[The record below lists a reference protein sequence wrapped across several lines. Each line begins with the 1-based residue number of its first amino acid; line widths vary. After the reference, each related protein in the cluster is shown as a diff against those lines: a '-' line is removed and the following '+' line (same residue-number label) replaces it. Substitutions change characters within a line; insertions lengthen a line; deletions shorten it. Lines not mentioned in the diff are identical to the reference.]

1 MERKLGVH
9 PEAIAEAAAA
19 RLWYRER
26 SEAAATAFQ
35 QEVDLAI
42 ERILEAP
49 ERWPRYLEDSRRY
62 VMRRFPFSVVYF
74 VLDDAIEVVAFAH
87 GRRRPGYWKGR

>member
-26 SEAAATAFQ
+26 SEVAAVRFQEEIDTAI
-35 QEVDLAI
+35 D
-42 ERILEAP
+42 RILEAP
-49 ERWPRYLEDSRRY
+49 ERWPHYIEDSRRY
-62 VMRRFPFSVVYF
+62 VMRRFPF
-74 VLDDAIEVVAFAH
+74 
-87 GRRRPGYWKGR
+87 